1 MKHLR
6 LLVVLLAG
14 CGGEE
19 SRVAVAGAAAPTE
32 SDHEVVTSD
41 GWTLVLH
48 RYRPAQVAYSEPVL
62 LTHGFIESRRVWDLD
77 ADHSLARVLV
87 DAGFEVWT
95 LDLRGSGASAGDGW
109 AFDIDDFIQRD
120 APAAV
125 DYVLATS
132 GAPQLFFC
140 GHSLG
145 GLVVYGYCETEGA
158 SKVRGGVTLAGA
170 GQMTGG
176 WSLQLM
182 LVNFF
187 ALLGLGLGPILP
199 ADLPFPPSAIL
210 EAALGEND
218 AAWNAIGSMLDS
230 PLGQP
235 FWDAGNMT
243 PALVTALLRDA
254 LSDTS
259 MNVVKQFLAWAKGGA
274 FPYREQLPQVE
285 VPLLVV
291 AGANDLVVP
300 PANVQYCFNRVSS
313 ADKTYLE
320 LEGFGHEDL
329 CVGARAPSELFP
341 VIREWI
347 RARATAR

>member
-1 MKHLR
+1 MKKGW
-6 LLVVLLAG
+6 LLVALLAG
-14 CGGEE
+14 CGDEGP
-19 SRVAVAGAAAPTE
+19 RAAPTATPAE

-41 GWTLVLH
+41 GWTLALH
-48 RYRPAQVAYSEPVL
+48 RYRPAQLAYAEPVL
-62 LTHGFIESRRVWDLD
+62 LTHGFIENRRVWDLD

-87 DAGFEVWT
+87 DAGFDVWT
-95 LDLRGSGASAGDGW
+95 LDLRGSGASAGEGW
-109 AFDIDDFIQRD
+109 TFDIDDFIQRD

-125 DYVLATS
+125 DYVLATT

-187 ALLGLGLGPILP
+187 AVLGLGLGPILP

-210 EAALGEND
+210 EAALGSND
-218 AAWNAIGSMLDS
+218 AAWNALGALLDS

-274 FPYREQLPQVE
+274 FSYREELPRVD

-300 PANVQYCFNRVSS
+300 PANVRYCFERVSS

-329 CVGARAPSELFP
+329 CVGARAPAELFP
-341 VIREWI
+341 GIREWI